1 MDDILKRLTDY
12 IAQCPSANGRTFHEM
27 HEEVLIAHSA
37 DEIVKLRAA
46 LRFYG
51 DKRQWRKQHHRDLN
65 KDFWTFAAQDDGGKI
80 ARKALEGKDD

>member
-46 LRFYG
+46 LRFYAN
-51 DKRQWRKQHHRDLN
+51 DESYRQVW
-65 KDFWTFAAQDDGGKI
+65 DDQFRTWVTDVLSDNGRI